1 MDPDAVLHP
10 RGPHSPGVYWRRR
23 LLVLLIIGVLVYAAS
38 HACGGSAPNRPTAAS
53 GPTPAASRSPAAS
66 PSVTVSPAA
75 SPSASPSPA
84 VLPDC
89 PDAALKVT
97 SQTDAHSYPP
107 GTSPKL
113 TLVVQNTS
121 QSRCRR
127 DLGSAQL
134 ELVVTSGTD
143 RIWSSNDCA
152 PGGSPEIVEL
162 TPGEK
167 QTYAV
172 TWDRER
178 SAPGC
183 PQGAGKAQPGTYK
196 LQPRVGQI
204 EGAPTIFV
212 LH

>member
-1 MDPDAVLHP
+1 MDPEAVLHP
-10 RGPHSPGVYWRRR
+10 RGPRSPGVYWRRR

-38 HACGGSAPNRPTAAS
+38 HACGGSGPSRPTAAS
-53 GPTPAASRSPAAS
+53 GPSPAASHSSTASPSPAAS
-66 PSVTVSPAA
+66 PSPT
-75 SPSASPSPA
+75 ASPSPA

-97 SQTDAHSYPP
+97 SQTDARSYPP

-113 TLVVQNTS
+113 TLVVQNTGE
-121 QSRCRR
+121 SRCRR

-134 ELVVTSGTD
+134 ELLVTSGTD
-143 RIWSSNDCA
+143 RIWSSNDCS

-172 TWDRER
+172 TWDRQR

-183 PQGAGKAQPGTYK
+183 PQGTGKAQPGTYK
-196 LQPRVGQI
+196 LQPQVGQI
-204 EGAPTIFV
+204 QGTPAIFV